1 MLTHLPKDITI
12 AEKLIS
18 NICILF
24 LKQFSFLLP
33 QFIGSLQ

>member
-1 MLTHLPKDITI
+1 MPVHLTKGIAV

-33 QFIGSLQ
+33 LFIESLQ

>member
-1 MLTHLPKDITI
+1 MPAHLPKDITV

-24 LKQFSFLLP
+24 LNQFSFLLLL
-33 QFIGSLQ
+33 FIESLQ